1 MTLPFGL
8 GALHLAVPL
17 ALLALLVVPLFA
29 ISASPGRRLRIAAWC
44 RALAALALVLAL
56 AGLCLERPR
65 PAAGSCLIAGI
76 DVSTSV
82 GRAAA
87 DGAREF
93 LRRVVPAL
101 ASNDVLG
108 TITFAGRA
116 HVQAYPTAGRR
127 AVEELVPAVDDELDA
142 LDREES
148 DLAVVPARAAS
159 LCPAGKQAALLLFT
173 DGNETDGSVLAEAT
187 LAEPPIPI
195 FPVIPAMAAL
205 PAAVIRRV
213 LVPALAPAR
222 SVLPFETVVENR
234 TAAPVSGALALSVN
248 GRQMLPLPVDLPPGP
263 SVVAAPFRLPAHGEY
278 LVEARLLL
286 PPALPASGPV
296 DSAISAMRPLH
307 VLVVT
312 EHAAPA
318 VAAALASRGLAVD
331 TVPPAKLGT
340 QADTLRD
347 YHAVVLDDVARADLG
362 DATLTGLTAW
372 VAGGGALV
380 VTGGGHLFGD
390 AGFARSPL
398 ADVLPVALA
407 SQSPEPAEREPIALY
422 LLIDRSNSMGYASG
436 ALPYGEKMEYAK
448 RAALAVLD
456 QLAPQ
461 DLVGAI
467 AFDAQPYELGALLP
481 VASSRAAL
489 AAKIARLRYG
499 GGTDF
504 KEALDIS
511 RRNLLASGRR
521 VRHVILLTDGDTNRH
536 AEDHVE
542 LIAALAADRISVTTI
557 RIGDDM
563 VNLELLQTISRE
575 TGGLFHHVEDLEAL
589 PQLMISDTRRLIDTA
604 PYRDGA
610 APRIGEAGAMLAG
623 IAERELPS
631 VARWAVTRPRPGA
644 EIRLYVDIAGR
655 RDPILATWQYE
666 LGRVAALPVDFQA
679 GAAGWPRWQGF
690 ARLWTQLLLWAASPA
705 LPGERRLV
713 AERDGNRTRI
723 QLNGADDEGAPLV
736 LRLPEIG
743 DVALSQTGHR
753 TFEAVVSRLAP
764 GRHAAWL
771 RTSRSP
777 EEPMELVVPAAS
789 GSREYRAAAPNRA
802 LLEQGAALTGGQVDP
817 DPMTVLAARPGI
829 GRRVIPLDGVL
840 IPLVLVLVLADV
852 GLRRWPQ

>member
-8 GALHLAVPL
+8 GALHVAAPS
-17 ALLALLVVPLFA
+17 ALLALLVVPLFG
-29 ISASPGRRLRIAAWC
+29 ISSSPGRRLRVATWC
-44 RALAALALVLAL
+44 RAFAAFALVLAL

-65 PAAGSCLIAGI
+65 PAAGSCVIAGI

-87 DGAREF
+87 DRARDF
-93 LRRVVPAL
+93 FRRIVPAL
-101 ASNDVLG
+101 AWNDVLG
-108 TITFAGRA
+108 SITFAGQAR
-116 HVQAYPTAGRR
+116 VQAYPTAGRR
-127 AVEELVPAVDDELDA
+127 AVEELVPAADDDLDA
-142 LDREES
+142 LEREES
-148 DLAVVPARAAS
+148 DLALVPARAAS
-159 LCPAGKQAALLLFT
+159 LCPAGKQSSLLLFT
-173 DGNETDGSVLAEAT
+173 DGNETAGSLLAEAT
-187 LAEPPIPI
+187 LLEPRIPI
-195 FPVIPAMAAL
+195 FPVVPATTAL
-205 PAAVIRRV
+205 PSAVIRRV

-234 TAAPVSGALALSVN
+234 AAVPVSGALALSVN
-248 GRQMLPLPVDLPPGP
+248 GRPMLPLPVDLPPGP
-263 SVVAAPFRLPAHGEY
+263 SLVAAPFRLPGRGEY

-286 PPALPASGPV
+286 PPVLPAPGPV
-296 DSAISAMRPLH
+296 DSVISAMRPLH

-312 EHAAPA
+312 EHDAPV
-318 VAAALASRGLAVD
+318 VAAVLASRGLAVD
-331 TVPPAKLGT
+331 TIPPADLGT
-340 QADTLRD
+340 PPDALRD
-347 YHAVVLDDVARADLG
+347 YHAVVLDDVARAGLADTALS
-362 DATLTGLTAW
+362 GLTAW
-372 VAGGGALV
+372 VAAGGALV

-390 AGFARSPL
+390 AGFTRSPL

-407 SQSPEPAEREPIALY
+407 SQNPQPAEREPIALY

-467 AFDAQPYELGALLP
+467 AFDSQPYELGALMP
-481 VASSRAAL
+481 VAPGRAAL
-489 AAKIARLRYG
+489 SSKIARLRYG

-504 KEALDIS
+504 KDALDIA
-511 RRNLLASGRR
+511 RRNLVASGRR

-536 AEDHVE
+536 AEDHVD

-557 RIGDDM
+557 RIGDDT

-575 TGGLFHHVEDLEAL
+575 TGGLFHHVEDLDAL

-610 APRIGEAGAMLAG
+610 APRIGEPGAMLAG
-623 IAERELPS
+623 IAEPELPA
-631 VARWAVTRPRPGA
+631 VARWAVTRARPGA

-679 GAAGWPRWQGF
+679 GAASWPRWQGF
-690 ARLWTQLLLWAASPA
+690 ARLWTQLLLWAAAPA

-713 AERDGNRTRI
+713 AERAGDHTRI
-723 QLNGADDEGAPLV
+723 QLYGAGDESAPVV
-736 LRLPEIG
+736 LRLPEVG
-743 DVALSQTGHR
+743 DVALSRTGR
-753 TFEAVVSRLAP
+753 TFQAVVPRLSP
-764 GRHAAWL
+764 GHHAAWL
-771 RTSRSP
+771 RTGQAP
-777 EEPMELVVPAAS
+777 EEPVELVVPAAS
-789 GSREYRAAAPNRA
+789 GGREYRTAAPNRA
-802 LLEQGAALTGGQVDP
+802 LLEEVAALTGGRVDP
-817 DPMTVLAARPGI
+817 DPRDVLAARAGI
-829 GRRVIPLDGVL
+829 GRRVIPLEGVL

-852 GLRRWPQ
+852 ALRRWPQ